1 MQFHISMTE
10 GSAWD
15 DDDLTCK
22 VVSGLS
28 IAVILLITGIVIG
41 LFIGIGVY
49 ICKGRKKFSS

>member
-49 ICKGRKKFSS
+49 ICKGRK